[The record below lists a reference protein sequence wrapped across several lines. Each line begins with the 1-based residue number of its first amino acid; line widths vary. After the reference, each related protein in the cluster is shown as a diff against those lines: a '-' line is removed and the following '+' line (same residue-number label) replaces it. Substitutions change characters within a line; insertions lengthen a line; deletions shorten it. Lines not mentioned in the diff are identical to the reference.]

1 MLKPE
6 QIPAHIGGRRASMPV
21 NNLTDEGKSLNHPA
35 AKAPKIFAD
44 TGTID
49 EIRPLREAGIINGVT
64 TNPTLMKR
72 AGATSWSQAKEM
84 MQEIVTLMTPY
95 PVSLELTEL
104 QADKMI
110 VQAEELAAYGD
121 NVVIKV
127 PVGGYEAA
135 DPSFD
140 KNTGL
145 KVLHELWKRDIQT
158 NATLIFNSTQALFAA
173 QAGASYVSPFLGRL
187 ADYMYKNDQ
196 VEMPAGNALY
206 YLEDHK
212 GAKENSRQHNTA
224 YVAASGTRMD
234 AGVRLIHE
242 IAVIFAN
249 YEIKTEVLAASFRN
263 SVQIPECLLCGADIL
278 TIPAS
283 ILMGVADHPLTDAG
297 MKAFIEDSKAFES

>member
-1 MLKPE
+1 MLKPD
-6 QIPAHIGGRRASMPV
+6 QIPAHIGARRQSMPV
-21 NNLTDEGKSLNHPA
+21 NNPTTEGKSLKHPA

-49 EIRPLREAGIINGVT
+49 EIRPLLEAGIINGVT

-84 MQEIVTLMTPY
+84 MQEIVTLMAPY

-110 VQAEELAAYGD
+110 AQAEALAAFGS

-127 PVGGYEAA
+127 PVGGYEAV
-135 DPSFD
+135 DPALD

-145 KVLHELWKRDIQT
+145 KVLHALWKRDIQT

-187 ADYMYKNDQ
+187 ADYMYKHDA
-196 VEMPAGNALY
+196 VEMASGNALY

-212 GAKENSRQHNTA
+212 GTKENSRQHNTA
-224 YVAASGTRMD
+224 YVANAGSRMD

-242 IAVIFAN
+242 ITTIFAN
-249 YEIKTEVLAASFRN
+249 YDITTEVLAASFRN
-263 SVQIPECLLCGADIL
+263 GVQIPECLLCGADIL
-278 TIPAS
+278 TIPAPL
-283 ILMGVADHPLTDAG
+283 LMGVADHPLTNEG
-297 MKAFIEDSKAFES
+297 MKSFVEDSKAFES

>member
-1 MLKPE
+1 MLKPD
-6 QIPAHIGGRRASMPV
+6 QIPAHIGARRHSMPI
-21 NNLTDEGKSLNHPA
+21 NNPTGKGKSLKHPA

-44 TGTID
+44 TGAID

-72 AGATSWSQAKEM
+72 AGATSWQQAKEM
-84 MQEIVTLMTPY
+84 MQEIVALMAPC

-104 QADKMI
+104 QAGKMI
-110 VQAEELAAYGD
+110 AQAEELAAYGD

-127 PVGGYEAA
+127 PVGGYEAV
-135 DPSFD
+135 DPGLD
-140 KNTGL
+140 RHTGL
-145 KVLHELWKRDIQT
+145 KVLHALWQRDIRT

-187 ADYMYKNDQ
+187 ADYMYKQDQ

-212 GAKENSRQHNTA
+212 GAKENSRTDNTP
-224 YVAASGTRMD
+224 YVASAGARMD

-249 YEIKTEVLAASFRN
+249 YDITTEVLAASFRN
-263 SVQIPECLLCGADIL
+263 GVQIPECLLCGADIL
-278 TIPAS
+278 TIPAP
-283 ILMGVADHPLTDAG
+283 LLTGVADHPLTDEG
-297 MKAFIEDSKAFES
+297 MRAFVEDSKAFES

>member
-1 MLKPE
+1 MLKPDS
-6 QIPAHIGGRRASMPV
+6 IPSHIGARRQSMPV
-21 NNLTDEGKSLNHPA
+21 NNLTAEGKPLKHPA

-49 EIRPLREAGIINGVT
+49 EIRPLWEAGIINGVT

-72 AGATSWSQAKEM
+72 AGATSWQMAKEM
-84 MQEIVTLMTPY
+84 MQEIVELMAPH

-104 QADKMI
+104 QTDKMI
-110 VQAEELAAYGD
+110 TQAEELASYGD

-127 PVGGYEAA
+127 PVGGYEAV
-135 DPSFD
+135 DPSLD
-140 KNTGL
+140 KHTGL

-187 ADYMYKNDQ
+187 ADHMYKHDK

-212 GAKENSRQHNTA
+212 GAKDNSRTDNTA
-224 YVAASGTRMD
+224 YVATSGARMD

-249 YEIKTEVLAASFRN
+249 YDITTEVLAASFRN
-263 SVQIPECLLCGADIL
+263 GVQIPECLLCGADIL
-278 TIPAS
+278 TIPAP
-283 ILMGVADHPLTDAG
+283 ILMGVADHPLTNEG
-297 MKAFIEDSKAFES
+297 MKSFVEDSKAFES